1 MPVPSDSIRAV
12 ATAAARDAGDLD
24 EALLGD
30 FPEALVA
37 AAVAGERLPPAAL
50 RRCDLRGRRAAEA
63 GVALRALLDLHL
75 SAAWRLWSHL
85 PAVVRAADDPAG
97 VVRAGEMMLR
107 AVDDAVAALT
117 EGYQLARREV
127 VAAQA
132 ASRREFVDD
141 LLLGGA
147 QAAAGLAERAA
158 AFGLNLAGP
167 HAVAVVRA
175 ERPFVESSPL
185 TSLLERSVLGA
196 KADAD
201 ALVATKDGALVVVF
215 AAPDRA
221 AIDQVVRA
229 LGGVLPEPA
238 PVPIGSAGVT
248 PGGAPATAGGVR
260 LRRVADV
267 GNWRMGVG
275 QAQQGPVGVGQ
286 SYTQAM
292 EALDLG
298 RRLGV
303 ADVVVDAADLLLF
316 RVLIRDESA
325 MRDLVAAV
333 LTPLAA
339 ARGGAGPLLETLE
352 AYFAAGGN
360 ATEAARSLHLSVR
373 ALTYRL
379 AKIETLTGRR
389 PADPR
394 HRLELQT
401 ALIGARLLGLDEAT
415 SG

>member
-1 MPVPSDSIRAV
+1 MPVPPASIRAV
-12 ATAAARDAGDLD
+12 AAAAARDAGDLD
-24 EALLGD
+24 VALLAD
-30 FPEALVA
+30 FPESLLA
-37 AAVAGERLPPAAL
+37 AAVSGARLPRAAL
-50 RRCDLRGRRAAEA
+50 RRCDRSGRRAAEA
-63 GVALRALLDLHL
+63 GVALRSLLDLHL
-75 SAAWRLWSHL
+75 SAAWRLWPLL
-85 PAVVRAADDPAG
+85 PAVVNAAGDPAG
-97 VVRAGEMMLR
+97 VVRAGELMLR

-132 ASRREFVDD
+132 AARREFVDD
-141 LLLGGA
+141 LLRGGA
-147 QAAAGLAERAA
+147 QDAAGLAERAA
-158 AFGLNLAGP
+158 SFGLNLAGP

-175 ERPFVESSPL
+175 ERPFVDSSPL
-185 TSLLERSVLGA
+185 TSMLERSVLGA

-221 AIDQVVRA
+221 AIDEVVSA
-229 LGGVLPEPA
+229 LGGVLPAAAADPVGGAAHPA
-238 PVPIGSAGVT
+238 GPATSTAGVS
-248 PGGAPATAGGVR
+248 

-267 GNWRMGVG
+267 GSWRMGVG

-286 SYTQAM
+286 SYAQAV
-292 EALDLG
+292 EALELG
-298 RRLGV
+298 RRLGA
-303 ADVVVDAADLLLF
+303 ADAVIDAADLLLY

-325 MRDLVAAV
+325 MRDLVAVV
-333 LTPLAA
+333 LTPLGA

-360 ATEAARSLHLSVR
+360 ATEAARVLHLSVR

-379 AKIETLTGRR
+379 AKIASLTGRD

-401 ALIGARLLGLDEAT
+401 ALIGARLLGLGEIGA
-415 SG
+415 G

>member
-1 MPVPSDSIRAV
+1 VPVSSTSIRAV
-12 ATAAARDAGDLD
+12 AAAAARDAGNLD

-30 FPEALVA
+30 FPEALVV
-37 AAVAGERLPPAAL
+37 AAVSGERLPKAAL
-50 RRCDLRGRRAAEA
+50 RRCDRSGRRAAEA
-63 GVALRALLDLHL
+63 GVALRSLLDLHL
-75 SAAWRLWSHL
+75 SAAWRLWPHL
-85 PAVVRAADDPAG
+85 PGVVAAADDPAG

-107 AVDDAVAALT
+107 AVDDAVGALT

-132 ASRREFVDD
+132 TARRAFVDD

-185 TSLLERSVLGA
+185 TSTLERSVLGS

-201 ALVATKDGALVVVF
+201 ALVATKDGAMVVVF
-215 AAPDRA
+215 AAPDRE
-221 AIDQVVRA
+221 AIDQVVSA
-229 LGGVLPEPA
+229 LSGVLPTA
-238 PVPIGSAGVT
+238 PVRSAD
-248 PGGAPATAGGVR
+248 PSGGVR

-267 GNWRMGVG
+267 GSGRMGVG
-275 QAQQGPVGVGQ
+275 QAHQGPVGVGQ
-286 SYTQAM
+286 SYAQAV

-298 RRLGV
+298 RRLGA
-303 ADVVVDAADLLLF
+303 ADAVVDAADLLLY

-325 MRDLVAAV
+325 MRDLMTAV
-333 LTPLAA
+333 LTPLGA

-379 AKIETLTGRR
+379 SKIASMTGRD

-401 ALIGARLLGLDEAT
+401 ALIGARLLGLNEAG
-415 SG
+415 SD

>member
-1 MPVPSDSIRAV
+1 MPVPSATLRAI
-12 ATAAARDAGDLD
+12 AAAAAADAGDLD
-24 EALLGD
+24 QSLLGD
-30 FPEALVA
+30 FPEALA
-37 AAVAGERLPPAAL
+37 AATVAGDQLPRAVL
-50 RRCDLRGRRAAEA
+50 RRCDRSGRRAAEA

-75 SAAWRLWSHL
+75 SAAWRLWAHL
-85 PAVVRAADDPAG
+85 PAVKDAAGDPAG
-97 VVRAGEMMLR
+97 VVRAGEMVLR
-107 AVDDAVAALT
+107 AMDDAVAALT

-127 VAAQA
+127 IAAQA
-132 ASRREFVDD
+132 AARRTFVDD

-147 QAAAGLAERAA
+147 QAAAGLAERGAT
-158 AFGLNLAGP
+158 FGLNLAGP

-175 ERPFVESSPL
+175 EQPFVDFSSL
-185 TSLLERSVLGA
+185 TSLIERSVLGS

-221 AIDQVVRA
+221 AIDQIVQA
-229 LGGVLPEPA
+229 LTGALPSPEPA
-238 PVPIGSAGVT
+238 GDVDTAAGL
-248 PGGAPATAGGVR
+248 R
-260 LRRVADV
+260 LRRIADV
-267 GNWRMGVG
+267 GRWRMGVG

-286 SYTQAM
+286 SYAQ
-292 EALDLG
+292 ALDALELG
-298 RRLGV
+298 RRLGA
-303 ADVVVDAADLLLF
+303 ADAVIDAADLLLY

-325 MRDLVAAV
+325 MRDLVGAV
-333 LTPLAA
+333 LSPLAA
-339 ARGGAGPLLETLE
+339 ARGGSGPLLETLE

-379 AKIETLTGRR
+379 ARITALTGRD

-401 ALIGARLLGLDEAT
+401 ALVGARLMGLVDLTA
-415 SG
+415 GAD

>member
-1 MPVPSDSIRAV
+1 VQ
-12 ATAAARDAGDLD
+12 
-24 EALLGD
+24 
-30 FPEALVA
+30 
-37 AAVAGERLPPAAL
+37 
-50 RRCDLRGRRAAEA
+50 AEA
-63 GVALRALLDLHL
+63 
-75 SAAWRLWSHL
+75 
-85 PAVVRAADDPAG
+85 
-97 VVRAGEMMLR
+97 
-107 AVDDAVAALT
+107 
-117 EGYQLARREV
+117 RRT
-127 VAAQA
+127 
-132 ASRREFVDD
+132 FVDD

-158 AFGLNLAGP
+158 SFGLNLAGP
-167 HAVAVVRA
+167 HAAAVVRA

-185 TSLLERSVLGA
+185 TSLLERSVLGS

-221 AIDQVVRA
+221 AIDQVVNA
-229 LGGVLPEPA
+229 LTGVLPMPPPA
-238 PVPIGSAGVT
+238 GESDAGT
-248 PGGAPATAGGVR
+248 GVR

-267 GNWRMGVG
+267 GRWRMGVG

-286 SYTQAM
+286 SYAQAV
-292 EALDLG
+292 EALELG
-298 RRLGV
+298 RRLGA
-303 ADVVVDAADLLLF
+303 ADTVVDAADLLLY

-333 LTPLAA
+333 LTPLGE

-379 AKIETLTGRR
+379 AKIASLTGRD
-389 PADPR
+389 PADAR

-401 ALIGARLLGLDEAT
+401 ALIGARLLGLAEI
-415 SG
+415 

>member
-1 MPVPSDSIRAV
+1 MPVSSTSIRAV
-12 ATAAARDAGDLD
+12 AAAAARDAGNLD

-30 FPEALVA
+30 FPEALMV
-37 AAVAGERLPPAAL
+37 AAVAGERLPKAAL
-50 RRCDLRGRRAAEA
+50 RRCDRSGRRAAEA
-63 GVALRALLDLHL
+63 GVALRSLLDLHL
-75 SAAWRLWSHL
+75 SAAWRLWPHL
-85 PAVVRAADDPAG
+85 PAVVDAADDPAG

-107 AVDDAVAALT
+107 AVDDAVGALT

-132 ASRREFVDD
+132 TARRAFVDD

-185 TSLLERSVLGA
+185 TSTLERSVLGS

-221 AIDQVVRA
+221 AIDQVVSA
-229 LGGVLPEPA
+229 LSGVLPA
-238 PVPIGSAGVT
+238 AVRSADRS
-248 PGGAPATAGGVR
+248 GGVQ

-267 GNWRMGVG
+267 GPWRMGVG
-275 QAQQGPVGVGQ
+275 QAHQGPVGVGQ
-286 SYTQAM
+286 SYAQAV

-298 RRLGV
+298 RRLGA
-303 ADVVVDAADLLLF
+303 ADAVVDAADLLLY

-325 MRDLVAAV
+325 MRDLVTAV
-333 LTPLAA
+333 LTPLSA

-352 AYFAAGGN
+352 AYFATGGN

-379 AKIETLTGRR
+379 SKIALMTGRD

-401 ALIGARLLGLDEAT
+401 ALIGARLLGLNEAG
-415 SG
+415 SD